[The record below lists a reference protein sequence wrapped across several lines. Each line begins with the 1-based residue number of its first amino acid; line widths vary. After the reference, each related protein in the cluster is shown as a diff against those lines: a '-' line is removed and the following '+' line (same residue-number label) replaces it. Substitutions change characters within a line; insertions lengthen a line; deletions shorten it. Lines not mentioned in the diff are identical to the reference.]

1 MAATQQDK
9 SASVAAK
16 GSGESAEVA
25 AAGGTSPSANVN
37 GSGSTAGRQ
46 SAPGNN
52 DKASATPGSPNA
64 AAVASGTSV
73 NNASGNIS
81 ASQQKGEESLSGKLE
96 RLRIESKRAVNGAQ
110 NGGMGPIGHRG
121 QNGQSDKWVA

>member
-16 GSGESAEVA
+16 SSGEGAEVA
-25 AAGGTSPSANVN
+25 TGGTSPSAHVN

-46 SAPGNN
+46 SAPGVN
-52 DKASATPGSPNA
+52 DKVSATPGSPNA